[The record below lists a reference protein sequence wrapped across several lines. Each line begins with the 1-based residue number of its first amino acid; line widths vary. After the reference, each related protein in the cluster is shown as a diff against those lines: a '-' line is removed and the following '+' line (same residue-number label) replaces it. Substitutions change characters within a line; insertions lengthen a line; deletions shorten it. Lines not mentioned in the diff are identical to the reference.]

1 MSQTL
6 AARRSATRRR
16 RNQAKQQILDAA
28 RAELQTK
35 PFRDLTMDDL
45 MKPTGFGRTA
55 FYRYFPDRE
64 AVLIEL
70 LQELSDELVEARDEA
85 GFGARGAEFG
95 TFDDKA
101 VLRLY
106 DLVASNRALLK
117 AISDAA
123 GGDDDLEAAYRGL
136 MHDYW
141 IHDLLVLVAE
151 AQSHGFATD
160 LDPETTA
167 EALGWMVERFVTQ
180 SVDRDPRLV
189 VDTITTIVGRCIFGS
204 SFGPERT

>member
-28 RAELQTK
+28 RAELQTR

-85 GFGARGAEFG
+85 GFGARATEFG
-95 TFDDKA
+95 TIDDKA
-101 VLRLY
+101 LLRLY
-106 DLVASNRALLK
+106 DLVAGNRALLK

-189 VDTITTIVGRCIFGS
+189 VDTIATIVSRCIFGS

>member
-1 MSQTL
+1 MSQTV

-85 GFGARGAEFG
+85 GFGARATGLG
-95 TFDDKA
+95 TMDDKA
-101 VLRLY
+101 LLRLS
-106 DLVASNRALLK
+106 DLVAGNRALLK

-141 IHDLLVLVAE
+141 IRDLLALVGD

-189 VDTITTIVGRCIFGS
+189 IDTIATIIGRCIFGS
-204 SFGPERT
+204 SSARS